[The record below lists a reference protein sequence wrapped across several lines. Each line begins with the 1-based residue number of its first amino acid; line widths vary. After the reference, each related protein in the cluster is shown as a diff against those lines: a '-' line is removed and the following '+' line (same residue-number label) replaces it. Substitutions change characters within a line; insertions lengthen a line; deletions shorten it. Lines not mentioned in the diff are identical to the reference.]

1 MSEPRPALAVGIAC
15 KDPRAELRW
24 LEAAFGFET
33 TLIVE
38 NDDGSIAHSE
48 MRVGSGGQIMVG
60 REWDDFHRSPASIGG
75 LNTQSVHVNL
85 DDADDIDAHF
95 RRAVAAGA
103 TVLREPA
110 DQFYGDRLYAVR
122 DPEGHQWTFGR
133 RFDATANPVR
143 P

>member
-1 MSEPRPALAVGIAC
+1 MSEQRPVMAVGIAC
-15 KDPRAELRW
+15 KSPRAELQW

-33 TLIVE
+33 TLLIE
-38 NDDGSIAHSE
+38 GEDGSLAHSE
-48 MRVGSGGQIMVG
+48 MRVGRGGQIMVG
-60 REWDDFHRSPASIGG
+60 REWDDLHRSPASIGG

-85 DDADDIDAHF
+85 DDDADIDAHF

-110 DQFYGDRLYAVR
+110 DQVYGDRLYAVL

-133 RFDATANPVR
+133 RLDMTSGSGEA
-143 P
+143 